1 MSQSGQ
7 YIKGALPGPFIE
19 TIQGNSPST
28 PVGPNGSSGVINLIG
43 LGAVN
48 VTNVGAPANT
58 VYVTVSGGG
67 LAWKPATVSPTVMDS
82 NTGYITTLAGT
93 TIFDLPVSPSVGD
106 VVRIAGYAG
115 AGWTISISAGQGI
128 TYLSHSYATSLSSTV
143 LTDSV
148 ELLCVA
154 TGVTDVWLSISANGT
169 LSGT

>member
-1 MSQSGQ
+1 MSQILQSIINGGTGTGPIYTLTGNSGVPVSPVA
-7 YIKGALPGPFIE
+7 GNVN
-19 TIQGNSPST
+19 IQGNGIDVNFNG
-28 PVGPNGSSGVINLIG
+28 VGNTLT
-43 LGAVN
+43 LT
-48 VTNVGAPANT
+48 VT
-58 VYVTVSGGG
+58 GGG